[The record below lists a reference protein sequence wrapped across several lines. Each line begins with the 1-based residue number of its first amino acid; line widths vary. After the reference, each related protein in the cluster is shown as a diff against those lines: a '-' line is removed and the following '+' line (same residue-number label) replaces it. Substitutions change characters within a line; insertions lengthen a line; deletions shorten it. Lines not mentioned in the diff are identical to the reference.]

1 MVGSHWGSP
10 AAASA
15 GRGSALSWPS
25 PCISCTRTSHAAAA
39 YVGGD
44 VGGDVVVGGGGGGG
58 GEAADA
64 AAGVGAGAPCHA
76 EAQGRSLTAPEVPG
90 NTPGA
95 RCSSFAPLWH
105 LGNNSL
111 APD

>member
-1 MVGSHWGSP
+1 MVCSHWGSP

-15 GRGSALSWPS
+15 GWSSALSWPS

-44 VGGDVVVGGGGGGG
+44 VGVGVGGGGG

>member
-1 MVGSHWGSP
+1 MVCSHWGSP

-15 GRGSALSWPS
+15 GWSSALSWPS
-25 PCISCTRTSHAAAA
+25 PCISCTRASHAAAA
-39 YVGGD
+39 Y